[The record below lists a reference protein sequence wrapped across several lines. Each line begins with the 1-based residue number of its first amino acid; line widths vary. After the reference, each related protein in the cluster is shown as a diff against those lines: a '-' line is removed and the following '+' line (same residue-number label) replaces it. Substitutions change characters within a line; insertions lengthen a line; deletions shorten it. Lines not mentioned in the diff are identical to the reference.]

1 MMLRPPRLRSCRV
14 QTQGSRIVMPI
25 RGQNLCG
32 EVSQFSTRRVLD
44 LASRIN
50 QPQRSLTYELL
61 QLKNRKRCSEADAG
75 PYCIKDSEGLGKLSE
90 YGGLLMTCVGG
101 VFFLIRAIESP
112 GGDDDRQW
120 LTFWMIFFFVSLLE
134 RYADVLL
141 SQTPR
146 YYECKLALFVW
157 LMFAEG
163 ADKIYR
169 VVRSGVKKVQWL
181 LPQREQMS
189 EAAYIRSLPK
199 KMHRRAMDEGLG
211 GSERGAA
218 PASEA
223 AAPHR
228 VQLSAPVDQSTRNAR
243 RLLRTVVVV
252 SFSSFR
258 IFYSIFHLRRDI
270 VTPLYYIYYDRSYR
284 LCLEKYRIG
293 IRSRRDSFNRQVA
306 LNTKANLLRRFSRL
320 GKFCG
325 SPGRFLTPRQQ
336 LTSHAEPRE
345 DCAAAN
351 TRGSA

>member
-270 VTPLYYIYYDRSYR
+270 VTPLYYFIGEIHGDRWGVGE
-284 LCLEKYRIG
+284 LFG
-293 IRSRRDSFNRQVA
+293 TSF
-306 LNTKANLLRRFSRL
+306 FSR
-320 GKFCG
+320 C
-325 SPGRFLTPRQQ
+325 
-336 LTSHAEPRE
+336 
-345 DCAAAN
+345 
-351 TRGSA
+351 

>member
-1 MMLRPPRLRSCRV
+1 MGGSQPVFSPRKVR
-14 QTQGSRIVMPI
+14 
-25 RGQNLCG
+25 
-32 EVSQFSTRRVLD
+32 RRVLD
-44 LASRIN
+44 LHLELISAA
-50 QPQRSLTYELL
+50 YELL

-270 VTPLYYIYYDRSYR
+270 VTPLYYFVT
-284 LCLEKYRIG
+284 LCSKRRGRMEKCN
-293 IRSRRDSFNRQVA
+293 SPV
-306 LNTKANLLRRFSRL
+306 
-320 GKFCG
+320 G
-325 SPGRFLTPRQQ
+325 ST
-336 LTSHAEPRE
+336 
-345 DCAAAN
+345 
-351 TRGSA
+351 